1 MSLDQQAI
9 EKRLHQ
15 LRELGKQAAKAK
27 SDMVKLE
34 EGKRSTLAI
43 LMKKYA
49 AMGIDAAN
57 AQEREARADPEMLKL
72 IETWGTAVEIYESAR
87 WELEVAKLGVS
98 LLQTQAATQRVE
110 MMAYGKS

>member
-1 MSLDQQAI
+1 MLDQQAI

-15 LRELGKQAAKAK
+15 LRELGKVAAKAK
-27 SDMVKLE
+27 SDMVKAE
-34 EGKRSTLAI
+34 EGKRSLLAV
-43 LMKKYA
+43 LMKEYA
-49 AMGIDAAN
+49 AKGYDAAN
-57 AQEREARADPEMLKL
+57 AQEREARADKRMHDM
-72 IETWGTAVEIYESAR
+72 IEAWGTSVEIYESAR

>member
-1 MSLDQQAI
+1 MIDQLSI

-15 LRELGKQAAKAK
+15 LRELGKVAAKAK

-49 AMGIDAAN
+49 AQGIDAAN
-57 AQEREARADPEMLKL
+57 AQEREARADPEMLAL
-72 IETWGTAVEIYESAR
+72 IQTWGDAVEIYESAR

-98 LLQTQAATQRVE
+98 LIQTAAANERIE
-110 MMAYGKS
+110 RKGYGA